1 MRPARVLA
9 RLALALFGL
18 LVAFAAITWLAL
30 ERSGVAVVWTRGP
43 AGAVRATHVWTVERD
58 GATWLEA
65 GEPENPWFADLRR
78 DPQLSLELDGAKRD
92 AVAEIV
98 PEASPAVRAA
108 MRAKYGWRD
117 RWVQLLVNANR
128 ATAVRLR
135 FSDPPS

>member
-1 MRPARVLA
+1 LSAARIAA
-9 RLALALFGL
+9 RLALAPVGL
-18 LVAFAAITWLAL
+18 LVAFAATTWLAL
-30 ERSGVAVVWTRGP
+30 ERSGVAVVWTRVPG
-43 AGAVRATHVWTVERD
+43 GDLRATHVWTVERD

-65 GEPENPWFADLRR
+65 GKPENPWFADLRR
-78 DPQLSLELDGAKRD
+78 DPHLTIELDGAKRD

-117 RWVQLLVNANR
+117 AWVQLLVEANR
-128 ATAVRLR
+128 ATAVQLR